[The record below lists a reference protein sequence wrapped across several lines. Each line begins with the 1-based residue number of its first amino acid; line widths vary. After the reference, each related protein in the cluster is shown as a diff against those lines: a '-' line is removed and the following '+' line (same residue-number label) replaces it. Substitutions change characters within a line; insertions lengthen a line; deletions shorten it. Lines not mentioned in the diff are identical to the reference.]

1 MFCLFSQT
9 FYSVFTWSECL
20 HLASSVQDHE
30 VEEGDCDHAADGE
43 GVEEGHGHA
52 ETGQ

>member
-30 VEEGDCDHAADGE
+30 VEEGDCDDHADGE
-43 GVEEGHGHA
+43 VEGGHDHA
-52 ETGQ
+52 ETGR

>member
-20 HLASSVQDHE
+20 HLASSGQDHE
-30 VEEGDCDHAADGE
+30 VEEEGHDHADGE
-43 GVEEGHGHA
+43 WVQDGHDHA